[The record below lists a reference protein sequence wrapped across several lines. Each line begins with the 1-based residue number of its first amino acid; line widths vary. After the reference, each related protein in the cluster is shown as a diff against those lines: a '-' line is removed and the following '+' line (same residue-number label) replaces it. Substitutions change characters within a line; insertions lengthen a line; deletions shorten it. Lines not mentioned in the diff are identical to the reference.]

1 MNDKIF
7 EWHKLDLSI
16 IARLQDTHNIYV
28 VAIDKRDKS
37 LEQIRFL
44 YVLLGEIAKE
54 YYGETDKATIESLK
68 YSLYEDF
75 CKDTNTKF
83 FRTKTASVTEM
94 KIFIDWL
101 IKKMSEM
108 GIPIALD
115 LIHEDFKNT
124 FIWANTTKRICC
136 ACGSVNSQ
144 IHHTKRIG
152 MGKNRNKVDHTKYKV
167 ISLCSKCHS
176 IEHQT
181 GTLLKEKG
189 LYGVSLSK
197 YDFDEL
203 GVIGEYEDGEQFK
216 GDKK

>member
-7 EWHKLDLSI
+7 EWNKLDLSI

-44 YVLLGEIAKE
+44 YVLLGELAKE
-54 YYGETDKATIESLK
+54 YYGETDKTTIEQLK

-94 KIFIDWL
+94 KIFLDWI
-101 IKKMSEM
+101 IKKMHSM
-108 GIPIALD
+108 GVTIALD
-115 LIHEDFKNT
+115 LVAEDFKNT
-124 FIWANTTKRICC
+124 WIYANTMNRVCC
-136 ACGSVNSQ
+136 VCGAHNAD
-144 IHHTKRIG
+144 IHHQVRIG
-152 MGKNRNKVDHTKYKV
+152 AGKDRSKVDHTKYPV
-167 ISLCSKCHS
+167 ISLCRHCHT

-181 GTLLKEKG
+181 GRLLKDNG
-189 LYGVSLSK
+189 LYGVKLSE
-197 YDFDEL
+197 YDFKSLGITGVYEERMEVKDETT
-203 GVIGEYEDGEQFK
+203 
-216 GDKK
+216 